1 MTDAVLAEELTHSS
15 VEARPRALIV
25 TIYGLYARE
34 RGGWLSISTL
44 IRLLA
49 RLGVD
54 EPAVRSS
61 ISRLKRRG
69 ILEAERVNGRAG
81 YALSSRARE
90 ILDEGDRR
98 IFERQRA
105 SLGEGWVL
113 AVFSVPESQRQKRHT
128 LRARLTWLGFGTVG
142 PGVWIAPGH
151 LEDETRDMLERQ
163 GLSDYVDLFHSRYLG
178 FQPVEREAATWWD
191 LESLDALYRDFIASF
206 RPVLATWRSR
216 RRKDDEGEAFAD
228 YVRVLTAWRRL
239 PYLDPGLAP
248 ELLPRRWS
256 GATAADL
263 FFDLRRRLEEPA
275 HRFAEET
282 RGGSGY

>member
-1 MTDAVLAEELTHSS
+1 MPDTDLAEELTTAPS
-15 VEARPRALIV
+15 ETRPRALIV

-34 RGGWLSISTL
+34 MGGWLSISAL
-44 IRLLA
+44 IRLLE

-69 ILEAERVNGRAG
+69 ILEAERVDGRAG

-98 IFERQRA
+98 IFDRARA
-105 SLGEGWVL
+105 SLRDGWVL
-113 AVFSVPESQRQKRHT
+113 AVFSVPESERQKRHM
-128 LRARLTWLGFGTVG
+128 LRSRLTWLGFGTVG

-151 LEDETRDMLERQ
+151 LEAETRDVLVRQ
-163 GLSDYVDLFHSRYLG
+163 GLADYVDLFHADYLG
-178 FQPVEREAATWWD
+178 FGSVEGEAASWWD
-191 LESLDALYRDFIASF
+191 LESLDALYREFLEAF
-206 RPVLATWRSR
+206 QPVLAGWKARRSR
-216 RRKDDEGEAFAD
+216 DDEGEAFAD

-248 ELLPRRWS
+248 ELLPPQWS

-263 FFDLRRRLEEPA
+263 FFALQRRLEAPA
-275 HRFAEET
+275 HRFVEAVRT
-282 RGGSGY
+282 A